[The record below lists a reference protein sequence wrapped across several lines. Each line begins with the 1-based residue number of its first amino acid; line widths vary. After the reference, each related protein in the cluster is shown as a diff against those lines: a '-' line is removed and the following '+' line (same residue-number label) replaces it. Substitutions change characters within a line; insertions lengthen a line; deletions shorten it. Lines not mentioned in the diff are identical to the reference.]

1 MQQTELIPHLFRTEY
16 QKIVSVLSRLFGI
29 EHIEIAEDIV
39 SDTFLL
45 ATELWGLRGLPE
57 NPTAWL
63 YTVAKNKTKDY
74 LKRDTLFAKKIAVEL
89 KHTTA
94 SLEELEIDLSVKN
107 INDSQL
113 AMMFAVCHPCINPES
128 QIALSL
134 NLLCGFGAEEIA
146 EAFLTNKEVIYKR
159 LTRAKEKLRIEKVQ
173 IAQPSVPEINER
185 LATVLTTLYLLFNE
199 GYYSTSQ
206 NNTLRQDLCLEAMR
220 LTYLLVENEIT
231 NKPTANALLSLM
243 CFHSSRFEARFNQN
257 GEIILYEDQDTNL
270 WNKEL
275 IQKGE
280 YYLNQSSTGS
290 SLSKYHLEAAIAY
303 WHTQKNDTKEK
314 WENIL
319 QLYNKLLLIE
329 YSPIA
334 ALNRTYALAKA
345 NSKEEAI
352 EEAEKLNLSGNH
364 LYHSLLGH
372 LYTDVENKKALDH
385 FQLAYSTAKSISE
398 KSIIEKNVTRL
409 KKQVEQA

>member
-94 SLEELEIDLSVKN
+94 ALEELEIDLSVKN